1 MADASI
7 ALDTR
12 SRRKPRPIILRPAT
26 VGDLDDFVRIEN
38 SSFRT
43 DRISRRSFHHLITRG
58 HALCLVA
65 DVGGKIVA
73 AAIVLLHKGTPL
85 ARLYSFAVDP
95 EVRGQGIGRALLRE
109 AERRTLSSDRAFIR
123 LEVRADNAAAIDL
136 YRSYG
141 YRDIGRWD
149 NYYQDGCPA
158 LRMEKALAGGKRP
171 ELSRVPYYE
180 QTLEF
185 TCGAACLMMAMRALD
200 RDLSIDRKLELRLW
214 REATLIYMTSGH
226 GGCGP
231 FGLALAA
238 HRRGFEVEVY
248 TNGERALFVDT
259 VRSKQKKEVIQLV
272 QADFRAQLVKEKVS
286 LNRRKV
292 VAKDFVAMLKEGHV
306 PLVLVSSYRFYAQK
320 FPHWVVLTGCD
331 ERFIY
336 LHDPYIDFETEKT
349 ATDCTNIPVTHEE
362 FDRMAQ
368 YGTARLRAA
377 VVIRGKR
384 SDRWSAS

>member
-1 MADASI
+1 MADASL

-43 DRISRRSFHHLITRG
+43 DRISRRSFHHLVTKG

-65 DVGGKIVA
+65 EVDGKVVA

-123 LEVRADNAAAIDL
+123 LEVRADNRAAIDL

-141 YRDIGRWD
+141 YRDIGRWES
-149 NYYQDGCPA
+149 YYGDGCAA

-185 TCGAACLMMAMRALD
+185 TCGAACLMMAMRAID
-200 RDLSIDRKLELRLW
+200 RDLPLDRKLELRLW
-214 REATLIYMTSGH
+214 RESTLIYMTSGH

-238 HRRGFEVEVY
+238 HRRGFDVEVY
-248 TNGERALFVDT
+248 TNGERRLFIDS
-259 VRSKQKKEVIQLV
+259 VRSEQKKEVIQLV
-272 QADFRAQLVKEKVS
+272 QSDFRAQLAKEGVPVT
-286 LNRRKV
+286 RRKV
-292 VAKDFVAMLKEGHV
+292 VAGDFVAMLKEGNV

-368 YGTARLRAA
+368 YGAARLRAA
-377 VVIRGKR
+377 VVIKGKR